1 MSTKELERAKVLL
14 KAAHELLRKCDEGP
28 YVKNVLEE
36 TANYDGTECDGYC
49 LGGDIE
55 HFFEFDVN
63 DPLSE
68 YFCS

>member
-1 MSTKELERAKVLL
+1 MSTKELERAKELL

-28 YVKNVLEE
+28 YVKNVLAE
-36 TANYDGTECDGYC
+36 TAHYDGTECDGYC

-63 DPLSE
+63 EPLSD
-68 YFCS
+68 YFYS